1 MHVITRAA
9 LQPDVLCLWFKVQV
23 GTSLGSSKHP
33 FWRSW
38 RDAVSAAVGVQGRFC
53 GARRGEGM
61 WGHDWGGFS
70 GSLAMLMVLLVYVGV
85 VIYDVYAKVQIR
97 GQGRQTRH
105 RSPCLFRV
113 ASSIRRW
120 LLPGDPWGPGVG
132 FAPSW

>member
-1 MHVITRAA
+1 
-9 LQPDVLCLWFKVQV
+9 
-23 GTSLGSSKHP
+23 
-33 FWRSW
+33 
-38 RDAVSAAVGVQGRFC
+38 VGVRSCFC
-53 GARRGEGM
+53 GARWGEGM

>member
-61 WGHDWGGFS
+61 WGHDWGGFPGRRPCRTS
-70 GSLAMLMVLLVYVGV
+70 G
-85 VIYDVYAKVQIR
+85 R
-97 GQGRQTRH
+97 GGGRCGWAVCEAVT
-105 RSPCLFRV
+105 
-113 ASSIRRW
+113 
-120 LLPGDPWGPGVG
+120 
-132 FAPSW
+132 